1 MTLNAIISHVEV
13 RISVY
18 LHICILVCMLATVRS
33 CLFLEPLF
41 CVFSVPALTRVK
53 GTFFCFD
60 NYLYIYKKEER
71 LSTLTAGKH
80 VHLLLCQRFSNPGPW
95 TSVGPSTNGF
105 WSVEYWLNTNFPP
118 NYFIFIFL
126 YFVFF
131 YKGLKKP
138 YAYRLDQ
145 LSLVCSPEACSLSFS
160 GRPMRASA
168 SSGAS
173 WSWQCS
179 RG

>member
-1 MTLNAIISHVEV
+1 MIAQWKLVLRSLFLSQRPLCFDICFISLYFYIDLWFMTLNAIISHVEV

-41 CVFSVPALTRVK
+41 CVFSVPALTWVK

-105 WSVEYWLNTNFPP
+105 WSVEYWVNTNFPP
-118 NYFIFIFL
+118 NY
-126 YFVFF
+126 
-131 YKGLKKP
+131 
-138 YAYRLDQ
+138 
-145 LSLVCSPEACSLSFS
+145 
-160 GRPMRASA
+160 
-168 SSGAS
+168 
-173 WSWQCS
+173 
-179 RG
+179 